1 MGAIHAVQ
9 TSTGFEDAV
18 RKTIKAGGCNCSRSF
33 FIGAMLGAK
42 VGIKVFYLWKSLTT
56 KKEQFLIIQRYWII
70 SRSTVKLS
78 LRCFF
83 LCKIRF
89 FEDNPD
95 ILCFIRL
102 IWSNVKLY
110 NDRNISTHYINI

>member
-42 VGIKVFYLWKSLTT
+42 VGIKVFYLWKSL
-56 KKEQFLIIQRYWII
+56 E
-70 SRSTVKLS
+70 
-78 LRCFF
+78 
-83 LCKIRF
+83 
-89 FEDNPD
+89 
-95 ILCFIRL
+95 
-102 IWSNVKLY
+102 
-110 NDRNISTHYINI
+110 